1 MNGYVWNICGI
12 FVDAGGTC
20 LLLLSMAL
28 FHRWHLRIDRF
39 VVWSSSEISPWKP
52 YGNHMEA
59 IWNMEAIWTCFTN
72 MDSNWG
78 LGFNGSHLSVAGI
91 SECLPSPQIKRF
103 ESCEACFR
111 DFRDGDRIWK
121 LWMEQSRNKNGKLA
135 TGDHLP
141 IAAWWNLAWRPARP
155 CLGKL
160 KHVAPW
166 RSPVIPCPCHP
177 KTFPAEWRFSLVIL
191 VQPSNY
197 PQTSSN

>member
-1 MNGYVWNICGI
+1 MDMYGI
-12 FVDAGGTC
+12 FVEYVWMLSGGTC
-20 LLLLSMAL
+20 LLLSMAL
-28 FHRWHLRIDRF
+28 FHCFTGGTSGSTDL
-39 VVWSSSEISPWKP
+39 WSEAHRKSVH
-52 YGNHMEA
+52 GNH
-59 IWNMEAIWTCFTN
+59 MEAIWTCFTN
-72 MDSNWG
+72 MASNWG

-103 ESCEACFR
+103 KSWEAGFR

-121 LWMEQSRNKNGKLA
+121 LWMEQSWNKNGKLA

-141 IAAWWNLAWRPARP
+141 IAAWWSLAWRPARP

-197 PQTSSN
+197 PQTSSNYQ